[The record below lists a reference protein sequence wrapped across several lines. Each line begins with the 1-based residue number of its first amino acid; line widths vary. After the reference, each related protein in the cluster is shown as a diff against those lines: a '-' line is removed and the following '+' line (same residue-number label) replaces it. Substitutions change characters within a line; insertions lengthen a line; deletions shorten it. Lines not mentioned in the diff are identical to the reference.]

1 MPRDGGFP
9 TADQRQFGR
18 RLARTDAARTLILFR
33 INFLVAFRDILVLFS
48 MKTLLTLAMAAASST
63 ALTTVGVS
71 GARLITYC
79 VGVEDI

>member
-1 MPRDGGFP
+1 M
-9 TADQRQFGR
+9 
-18 RLARTDAARTLILFR
+18 
-33 INFLVAFRDILVLFS
+33 AFRDILVLFS

-79 VGVEDI
+79 VGGGGHLSLLTVEDPAVTADCYLVVPPGYL